1 MLRQVE
7 LRSCRQL
14 QHLSKRLL
22 KMSEPSAEKMKIS
35 KEITGTILF
44 LYSDCFAACKQFWA
58 EDIGLPLIADKGGVV
73 FYKLPGTGGS
83 LAVVKQG
90 VSAAAVP
97 PVFL

>member
-1 MLRQVE
+1 
-7 LRSCRQL
+7 
-14 QHLSKRLL
+14 
-22 KMSEPSAEKMKIS
+22 MSEPSPEKMKS
-35 KEITGTILF
+35 STEITGTIFF

-97 PVFL
+97 PVRRIFLLQEDKIRMM

>member
-1 MLRQVE
+1 
-7 LRSCRQL
+7 
-14 QHLSKRLL
+14 
-22 KMSEPSAEKMKIS
+22 MSEPSPEKMKIS
-35 KEITGTILF
+35 TEITGTIFF
-44 LYSDCFAACKQFWA
+44 LYSDCFAACKEFWA

-97 PVFL
+97 PVRRIFY